1 LRVVLWRREFPR
13 LRRLLGERVWLL
25 LYGRRKTGKTFM
37 ARLLV
42 PWDIYA
48 TVARDGGVVVEE
60 RGSLPRQVEQE
71 EAVRL
76 AVRVLRGGGVVVVD
90 EFQRLPESLWQ
101 MLVAAHP
108 EGMLVLVASS
118 LGVVE
123 RVFST
128 RSPLLGLV
136 AAENIGILGYADAV
150 ASLLP
155 RLGPRGAVLWGVLL
169 REPWVTGM
177 PGVLRG
183 EPWDWVAG
191 GAGLLYQVARSL
203 VGEVFEE
210 EERRL
215 TRLYEAVLRLLG
227 AGVWEASTLASML
240 YRRGLLA
247 KPAASTVTGVL
258 DKLAEMGLVARTRLW
273 RTRGRRVYYR
283 HTSPL
288 LGIVFGLAERYA
300 VDEHPAPPH
309 VLRGAALSLY
319 AKELQFSLAELM
331 AEHHGGLPAY
341 TVLPGGAGDVDIVIL
356 DARGRAAVAAYEVKL
371 GGCGRGDYTK
381 ALARAR
387 AVDADEAGLICLG
400 GSVGA
405 PPEGLRVLGPRE
417 VAAIAVKVARGASAL
432 AVA

>member
-1 LRVVLWRREFPR
+1 MRVVLWRREFPR

-42 PWDIYA
+42 PWDVYA

-60 RGSLPRQVEQE
+60 RGGLPRQVEQE

-76 AVRVLRGGGVVVVD
+76 AVRALRGGGVVVVD

-101 MLVAAHP
+101 MLVTAHP

-155 RLGPRGAVLWGVLL
+155 RLGPRGALLWGVLL
-169 REPWVTGM
+169 REPWATGM

-191 GAGLLYQVARSL
+191 EAGLLYQVARSL

-247 KPAASTVTGVL
+247 RPAASTVTGVL

-283 HTSPL
+283 HASPL

-300 VDEHPAPPH
+300 VDEHPAPLH
-309 VLRGAALSLY
+309 VLRGAALSFY
-319 AKELQFSLAELM
+319 ARELQFSLAELM

-341 TVLPGGAGDVDIVIL
+341 TVLPGGAGDVDIVVL

-371 GGCGRGDYTK
+371 GRCGRGDYTK
-381 ALARAR
+381 ALARAQ
-387 AVDADEAGLICLG
+387 AVDADEAGVICLN
-400 GSVGA
+400 GSAGA

-417 VAAIAVKVARGASAL
+417 VAAIAVKAARRASAL